1 MTLAT
6 ARCKRCR
13 RPIWFGITV
22 KGRRQPLDPQPSDIG
37 TVIVD
42 MVEKALHRL
51 ADLDAAHIT
60 GTHVR
65 TLAKDEDPGPDV
77 PRYTPHPSTCPRR

>member
-1 MTLAT
+1 MTSAS

-22 KGRRQPLDPQPSDIG
+22 KGRRQPLDPNPCEEG

-42 MVEKALHRL
+42 VLEKALHRL
-51 ADLDAAHIT
+51 ADLDAAMI

-65 TLAKDEDPGPDV
+65 TLAKGEDPGPDV
-77 PRYTPHPSTCPRR
+77 PRYTPHPSTCPKR